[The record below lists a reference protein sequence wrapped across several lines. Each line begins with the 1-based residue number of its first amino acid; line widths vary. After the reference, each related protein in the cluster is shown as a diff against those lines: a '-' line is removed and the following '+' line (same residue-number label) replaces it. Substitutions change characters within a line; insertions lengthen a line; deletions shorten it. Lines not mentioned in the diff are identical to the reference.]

1 MGRPS
6 LLTIIYLVIG
16 VVIAANRD
24 YFVDIDGLRGI
35 LSAVLAVLLWPLIL
49 LGIDIDLGKDGK
61 EKDGMLFLGCLGAS
75 LIGGWV
81 QRPLIKRR
89 AQSRS

>member
-16 VVIAANRD
+16 IVVAANRN
-24 YFVDIDGLRGI
+24 YFVDIDGLQGI

-49 LGIDIDLGKDGK
+49 LGVDLDLGDDGR
-61 EKDGMLFLGCLGAS
+61 ERRGLLF
-75 LIGGWV
+75 IGWV
-81 QRPLIKRR
+81 VSVLSGRRR
-89 AQSRS
+89 AP

>member
-16 VVIAANRD
+16 VVVAANRN
-24 YFVDIDGLRGI
+24 YFGDIDGLQGI

-49 LGIDIDLGKDGK
+49 LGVDIDLGGDGR
-61 EKDGMLFLGCLGAS
+61 ERRGLLLV
-75 LIGGWV
+75 GWV
-81 QRPLIKRR
+81 AALLRGRR
-89 AQSRS
+89 RSVAT

>member
-16 VVIAANRD
+16 VVVAANRN
-24 YFVDIDGLRGI
+24 YFGDIDDLQGI

-49 LGIDIDLGKDGK
+49 LGVDIDLGGDGR
-61 EKDGMLFLGCLGAS
+61 ERGGLLLV
-75 LIGGWV
+75 GWV
-81 QRPLIKRR
+81 AALLTGRR
-89 AQSRS
+89 RSVAT